1 MLSRPGTTVSG
12 CDGVRSTGVRVLTRP
27 CVSNADRDSP
37 NQLPVFD
44 MLQVGAFS
52 ELVNNGAIK
61 QSYYDSLEWLISL
74 GLSVEGEDVAG

>member
-1 MLSRPGTTVSG
+1 
-12 CDGVRSTGVRVLTRP
+12 
-27 CVSNADRDSP
+27 
-37 NQLPVFD
+37 

-61 QSYYDSLEWLISL
+61 QTYYDSLEWLISL

>member
-1 MLSRPGTTVSG
+1 
-12 CDGVRSTGVRVLTRP
+12 VLG
-27 CVSNADRDSP
+27 ADRDSP

-52 ELVNNGAIK
+52 ELVNNGSIK
-61 QSYYDSLEWLISL
+61 PCYYDSLEWLISL